1 MSALRIEQVIQNSDK
16 IIDFTARNAVAGS
29 VVSKVIKGGGVA
41 TNIIKFPTATAT
53 GATITALEGEIAVP
67 VLADTVT
74 KTAGGYALQGL
85 KILGKAGLI
94 AVASGVGAVT
104 GLHISEKFKEEN
116 PELADKL
123 AWKTADQWLSEK
135 LGFDYN
141 QSNVPVIIDPTTN
154 ATYVPE
160 DVIKPMVNMFYNE
173 NLYNKIGT
181 PVTPIVQ
188 GTVLTANNV
197 TTDLDSVFEN
207 IPERYKDAVFPL
219 INEMKQYINDKPL
232 GENTFPY
239 VVIQASYFTSNV
251 GIMSSGFRSTGT
263 IFYLSDPTDITDL
276 DFYNI
281 GYDDGISS
289 SPVYFKFTPE
299 RYASKIFMYQKIRQ
313 DGKVDVGNTTF
324 QTNGIINT
332 NNGLPSDRGDKFII
346 DNYSDLAKPIVGAE
360 QVGRLP
366 QIQVPSTYDVFADYG
381 WINPITHA
389 GTKWYPLV
397 IGQTATQENAQN
409 GLIPD
414 TNPDILNDAL
424 TDAEVEINGLIDPVK
439 PPTPIPD
446 VVVPPVPFNPTDT
459 INNGFVGCYNLT
471 PNEVKQFSE
480 FLWSEGFLNTLKHLI
495 SDPIQTIISFHQIY
509 ATPQIETEK
518 TPIKCGFV
526 VSTVNSNRVTNQYIT
541 IDCGT
546 IDLSEFFNSYSDY
559 EPYTKTELFL
569 PFIGIVR
576 LNTNEIMGRSVKI
589 EYKVDVFT
597 GTCVANI
604 YVNGALL
611 YTYNGNCA
619 VQLPITGGS
628 FAESVIGIIGGAI
641 GGASKGGF
649 GGALIGGAT
658 NTLNMLEVQRTG
670 NLSANAGV
678 FCPRKPYFIITRTN
692 DVTPTNYQ
700 VFEGYASSDYVSLA
714 NLSGFTKVIGVQ
726 INSISCTEQERDML
740 LTILNDGVIF

>member
-1 MSALRIEQVIQNSDK
+1 MSNLNISNVLNNSNQ
-16 IIDFTARNAVAGS
+16 IGEDFTTEAVVGGAVISSVIGGGAVA
-29 VVSKVIKGGGVA
+29 IKGLQLA
-41 TNIIKFPTATAT
+41 N
-53 GATITALEGEIAVP
+53 GATINLPVIGTAV
-67 VLADTVT
+67 
-74 KTAGGYALQGL
+74 KTAGGYLVTGA
-85 KILGKAGLI
+85 KALGKATPY
-94 AVASGVGAVT
+94 AVAAGVGAVT
-104 GLHISEKFKEEN
+104 GLHISEKFKQEN

-123 AWKTADQWLSEK
+123 AWKTADKWLSEK
-135 LGFDYN
+135 LGFEYAEN
-141 QSNVPVIIDPTTN
+141 NVPVLIDTDTN
-154 ATYVPE
+154 KTYVPE
-160 DVIKPMVNMFYNE
+160 DVIKPIVNMFYNE
-173 NLYNKIGT
+173 NLYNKIGK
-181 PVTPIVQ
+181 PLNPIVQ

-197 TTDLDSVFEN
+197 TTDLDRVFEN
-207 IPERYKDAVFPL
+207 IPERYKDVVFPL
-219 INEMKQYINDKPL
+219 INEMKQYINDKPM
-232 GENTFPY
+232 GENTIPY
-239 VVIQASYFTSNV
+239 VVIQAGYYTSSV
-251 GIMSSGFRSTGT
+251 AVVSSGFRSSGT
-263 IFYLSDPTDITDL
+263 IVYLSDPTDITDL
-276 DFYNI
+276 ITYDV
-281 GYDDGISS
+281 GYDDEDFN
-289 SPVYFKFTPE
+289 SPVTFSITPK
-299 RYASKIFMYQKIRQ
+299 RYARKSFIYQNTRQ
-313 DGKVDVGNTTF
+313 DGIVEVNKTTF
-324 QTNGIINT
+324 QTDGKVST
-332 NNGLPSDRGDKFII
+332 NNLLHYDKGDRFII
-346 DNYSDLAKPIVGAE
+346 DNYTDLAKPIVGAE

-366 QIQVPSTYDVFADYG
+366 QIKVPSTYDVFEDYG
-381 WINPITHA
+381 WGDRIIHA
-389 GTKWYPLV
+389 DTKWYPLV

-414 TNPDILNDAL
+414 INPDILNDAL
-424 TDAEVEINGLIDPVK
+424 SDAEVEINGLIDPVK

-446 VVVPPVPFNPTDT
+446 IVEPPIPFIPTDT
-459 INNGFVGCYNLT
+459 INNGFVGCYNLS

-480 FLWSEGFLNTLKHLI
+480 FLWSEGFLNTLKNLI

-509 ATPQIETEK
+509 AKPQIETEK

-546 IDLSEFFNSYSDY
+546 IDLSEFFSSYSDY

-641 GGASKGGF
+641 GGATKGGF

-658 NTLNMLEVQRTG
+658 QTLNMLEVQRTG